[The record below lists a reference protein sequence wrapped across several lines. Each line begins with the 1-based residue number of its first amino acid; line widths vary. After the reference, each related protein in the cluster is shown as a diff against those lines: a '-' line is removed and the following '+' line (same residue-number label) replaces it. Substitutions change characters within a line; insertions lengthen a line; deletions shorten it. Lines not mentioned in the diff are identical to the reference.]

1 MHHTYTHSQCKQIRV
16 LFIWLN
22 IQATEETASS
32 DMITLHSTGSGAYR
46 SWDNREHSGGRKPL
60 FNSQPCSAQ
69 VKKKKEKIK
78 SAHRSTQRK
87 TTSELQLQSD
97 ICSYTNPLT
106 RQLTLGQGWAL
117 MQRRLWRVAFGG
129 LSFWSLMCTF
139 EVCFVHVVLAATAG
153 KFYVSINTPH
163 WECRTHY
170 PDVNLTKRKGRGR
183 D

>member
-69 VKKKKEKIK
+69 VKKKKKWKKKISSQEHTK
-78 SAHRSTQRK
+78 KNNIRTAASVRHLLIHKPTHRPADTWSR
-87 TTSELQLQSD
+87 
-97 ICSYTNPLT
+97 
-106 RQLTLGQGWAL
+106 LGFNAKEAVEGGF
-117 MQRRLWRVAFGG
+117 WRAFF
-129 LSFWSLMCTF
+129 LKLNVCFWSMFCACCLGS
-139 EVCFVHVVLAATAG
+139 H
-153 KFYVSINTPH
+153 
-163 WECRTHY
+163 CR
-170 PDVNLTKRKGRGR
+170 
-183 D
+183 